1 MRKQLLK
8 VGGLGATLVTAAAAL
23 VLVLGFVGLV
33 LSIVQGLGV
42 NLGPL
47 ANMKLPVLT
56 ASVSATTNQVTGIS
70 VSA

>member
-8 VGGLGATLVTAAAAL
+8 VGGIGATLVTAAAAL

-33 LSIVQGLGV
+33 LNIVKGLGV

-47 ANMKLPVLT
+47 ANMKLPVLS
-56 ASVSATTNQVTGIS
+56 ASVSATPNAVSGIS
-70 VSA
+70 VTA